1 MKKVFLITTVALAA
15 LATLASCKK
24 DQQINGQFTATIENA
39 AKTTI
44 TMGENTATVAWT
56 AGDQVWINGATF
68 TAASAGQSTTLTGSQ
83 EVAAPYYAFYPD
95 DLNPAANSTSASIT
109 LPATQTYTGSE
120 VHAPMYAYSTST
132 NLEFH
137 NLCGMLVLNLKSA
150 GRSIRYITVTA
161 GSGEYLSGI
170 FTVTGTDNP
179 VLTHSS
185 GGGNTVTLDCGTS
198 GVDITNPTNFYIY
211 LPPANYTALQFTFTD
226 VDGVVL
232 TKAFQANASHT
243 TFNVERNMF
252 NPITFDLPPVGVI
265 YSVFTVNANGKK
277 VYFSRGNLQYNANT
291 TTWQF
296 AEHQYDIVGQG
307 NENIGNP
314 TYTGWID
321 LFNFGTGS
329 NPTSTSTI
337 TPFVNWGINAISNG
351 GNIANCGW
359 QTLSIQEW
367 IYIMTR
373 SNTTNLGTANARF
386 SRVKVNGVTCLVLF
400 PDGYNHPD
408 GVAVPA
414 VNPPANMSNVNVV
427 KYSVADWAAMEAAG
441 AVLLPAAGFRNGIQY
456 NSLDANE
463 AFGPIGIYWLPT
475 MSSGGGFIPNA
486 LRFNDNAT
494 YILGTQSNGAY
505 GASVRL
511 VWGGYG
517 N

>member
-68 TAASAGQSTTLTGSQ
+68 TAASAGQTTTLTGSQ
-83 EVAAPYYAFYPD
+83 EVSAPYYAFYPT

-120 VHAPMYAYSTST
+120 VHAPMYAYASEGTELS
-132 NLEFH
+132 FR
-137 NLCGMLVLNLKSA
+137 NLCGILVLNLKSA
-150 GRSIRYITVTA
+150 GRSIRTITVTA
-161 GSGEYLSGI
+161 GSDEHLYGT
-170 FTVTGTDNP
+170 FAVTGVDNP
-179 VLTHSS
+179 ALTYSS
-185 GGGNTVTLDCGTS
+185 NGGNTVTLDCGTS
-198 GVDITNPTNFYIY
+198 GVDITNPTNLYIY

-232 TKAFQANASHT
+232 TKAFQPNASHT

-265 YSVFTVNANGKK
+265 YSVFTVDRYGKK
-277 VYFSRGNLQYNANT
+277 VYFSRGNLQYNAST

-307 NENIGNP
+307 NENIGP
-314 TYTGWID
+314 SYTGWID
-321 LFNFGTGS
+321 LFNWGTGS

-367 IYIMTR
+367 IYILTRR
-373 SNTTNLGTANARF
+373 SNTTNLGTDNARF
-386 SRVKVNGVTCLVLF
+386 TRVKVNGVKCFVLF

-408 GVAVPA
+408 GVEVPE
-414 VNPPANMSNVNVV
+414 VNPTDMSNEVEYTVEQ
-427 KYSVADWAAMEAAG
+427 WAAMEAVG
-441 AVLLPAAGFRNGIQY
+441 AVLLPAAGFRNETQY
-456 NSLDANE
+456 NSLDAHAE
-463 AFGPIGIYWLPT
+463 YGPIGIYWSPT
-475 MSSGGGFIPNA
+475 MSSGGGLSASA

-494 YILGTQSNGAY
+494 YSLGTQSNGAY

>member
-24 DQQINGQFTATIENA
+24 DQQVNGQFTATIENA

-44 TMGENTATVAWT
+44 TVGENNATVAWT

-68 TAASAGQSTTLTGSQ
+68 TAASAGQTTSLTGTE
-83 EVAAPYYAFYPD
+83 EVSAPYYAFYPT

-120 VHAPMYAYSTST
+120 VHAPMYAYASEGTELS
-132 NLEFH
+132 FR
-137 NLCGMLVLNLKSA
+137 NLCGILVLNLKSA
-150 GRSIRYITVTA
+150 GRSIRTITVTA
-161 GSGEYLSGI
+161 GSDEHLYGT
-170 FTVTGTDNP
+170 FAVTGVDDP
-179 VLTHSS
+179 ALTYSS
-185 GGGNTVTLDCGTS
+185 NGGNTVTLDCGTS

-226 VDGVVL
+226 VDDVVL
-232 TKAFQANASHT
+232 TKAFQPNASHT

-265 YSVFTVNANGKK
+265 YSVFTVNPDGKK
-277 VYFSRGNLQYNANT
+277 VYFSRGNLQYNAST

-307 NENIGNP
+307 NEKIGNP
-314 TYTGWID
+314 DYTGWID
-321 LFNFGTGS
+321 LFNWGTGS
-329 NPTSTSTI
+329 NPTNVSMNSAAD
-337 TPFVNWGINAISNG
+337 FVDWGINAISNG

-359 QTLSIQEW
+359 QTLSIREW
-367 IYIMTR
+367 MYIIRLR
-373 SNTTNLGTANARF
+373 SNTTNLGTDNARF
-386 SRVKVNGVTCLVLF
+386 SRVKVNGVKCLVLF
-400 PDGYNHPD
+400 PDGYNHPTE
-408 GVAVPA
+408 VTVPA
-414 VNPPANMSNVNVV
+414 VNPTDMSNEEEYNVEQ
-427 KYSVADWAAMEAAG
+427 WAAMEAAG
-441 AVLLPAAGFRNGIQY
+441 AVLLPAAGFRNGTQY
-456 NSLDANE
+456 NSLDAYAE
-463 AFGPIGIYWLPT
+463 YGPIGIYW
-475 MSSGGGFIPNA
+475 SSLSTNA
-486 LRFNDNAT
+486 LRFNNNDT
-494 YILGTQSNGAY
+494 YIFGTPSNTRAY